1 MPRDND
7 NCPLYISRLVKFLV
21 LLQDCDIMT
30 HRLCG
35 TAFQYGFTIGI
46 RLGVRQ
52 TLVEIDFPGTFI
64 HREEVGVTL
73 NYSKACVDI
82 DI

>member
-1 MPRDND
+1 M
-7 NCPLYISRLVKFLV
+7 V
-21 LLQDCDIMT
+21 LLL
-30 HRLCG
+30 RY
-35 TAFQYGFTIGI
+35 ARYFQINIVKPLFNGF
-46 RLGVRQ
+46 VRQ

-73 NYSKACVDI
+73 NYSKTCVDI